1 MKKVCILQNSLNY
14 GGTDTFVINLCEG
27 LVKDGYAVTVVLSI
41 DEDVTGPRLH
51 DLQATGAHLVWTCSL
66 NNTKAKIR
74 HLLLL
79 YKELKRTK
87 YDVFQ
92 TNIDLF
98 NGPNMFIAWLA
109 GVPIRECH
117 SHNSQQGK
125 ELRSGRKL
133 SVRLY
138 QGIMRWLCWKFS
150 NRRCGCS
157 EDALEFLF
165 GDKWKNDSRVRV
177 IPNGID
183 LSVYQGKFNKNKK
196 KSELK
201 LTNTYNICTVGRIS
215 YQKNPEYLLEVFYEL
230 SQIRK
235 DVDLIWC
242 GTGDLEELIRE
253 KMSKLNL
260 DKRVHL
266 LGARNDIAEILKCS
280 DAFLLPSRF
289 EGLGIVLIEAQAAN
303 LPCVMS
309 DVVPKEVDCGL
320 CLALPLEKSPKYWA
334 DQVCK
339 VLDGK
344 LSFEIDK
351 NKLNEYSIDNMVK
364 TMEEVF
370 K

>member
-27 LVKDGYAVTVVLSI
+27 LVKDGYAVTVVLSM

-79 YKELKRTK
+79 YKEIKRTK

-165 GDKWKNDSRVRV
+165 GNKWKNDSRVRV

-253 KMSKLNL
+253 KISKLNL

-266 LGARNDIAEILKCS
+266 LGARSDIAEILKCS

>member
-125 ELRSGRKL
+125 ELRS
-133 SVRLY
+133 
-138 QGIMRWLCWKFS
+138 
-150 NRRCGCS
+150 
-157 EDALEFLF
+157 
-165 GDKWKNDSRVRV
+165 
-177 IPNGID
+177 
-183 LSVYQGKFNKNKK
+183 
-196 KSELK
+196 
-201 LTNTYNICTVGRIS
+201 
-215 YQKNPEYLLEVFYEL
+215 
-230 SQIRK
+230 
-235 DVDLIWC
+235 
-242 GTGDLEELIRE
+242 
-253 KMSKLNL
+253 
-260 DKRVHL
+260 
-266 LGARNDIAEILKCS
+266 AE
-280 DAFLLPSRF
+280 
-289 EGLGIVLIEAQAAN
+289 
-303 LPCVMS
+303 
-309 DVVPKEVDCGL
+309 
-320 CLALPLEKSPKYWA
+320 
-334 DQVCK
+334 
-339 VLDGK
+339 
-344 LSFEIDK
+344 
-351 NKLNEYSIDNMVK
+351 NEC
-364 TMEEVF
+364 
-370 K
+370 